1 MESREEINEVESK
14 EYVKESALSVT
25 STLFDSIKESVEER
39 ERVDVS
45 LISISFFPFP
55 STNNSSLSSVSN
67 EPSSVAKERQI
78 ESISLIV
85 PRAVMIE

>member
-55 STNNSSLSSVSN
+55 STNNSSLPSVSN
-67 EPSSVAKERQI
+67 EPSSVAKERQM

>member
-1 MESREEINEVESK
+1 MESKEEINEVESK

-67 EPSSVAKERQI
+67 EPSSVAKERQM